1 MGIGQAFLLL
11 DIQGSPMFSYNF
23 NMERDM
29 DETLDTGLEV
39 QDLTE
44 DDNFEP
50 IGLDLGK
57 RWQGQLRR
65 AGSPRE
71 LPRPQGYNDYPV
83 WLTVPA
89 KMLVEELTVEEAEA

>member
-1 MGIGQAFLLL
+1 
-11 DIQGSPMFSYNF
+11 MFSDNF
-23 NMERDM
+23 NTERDM
-29 DETLDTGLEV
+29 DETLETGLEV

-44 DDNFEP
+44 DDNCEP

-65 AGSPRE
+65 TGSPRE
-71 LPRPQGYNDYPV
+71 LPRPQGYGDYPV

-89 KMLVEELTVEEAEA
+89 KMQVEELPVEEAEV